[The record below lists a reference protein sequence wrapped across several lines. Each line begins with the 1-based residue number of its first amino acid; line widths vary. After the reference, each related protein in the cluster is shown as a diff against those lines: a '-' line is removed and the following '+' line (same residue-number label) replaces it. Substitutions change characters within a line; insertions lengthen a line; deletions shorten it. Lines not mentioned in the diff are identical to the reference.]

1 MHVFKD
7 EKERGHTR
15 GPLGWDSPCRREMP
29 EPAPWPGQRGLQHG
43 LQPDP
48 WRQAAAGSELPS
60 QASRTPGHPRVSAG
74 HAAPVPRASL
84 AAPSGTRSPRPQ
96 KQPRVLLDP
105 SRHQPLLGHRGPRPV
120 TSRIPPRKR
129 GPHSAEDSGPESL
142 MAEGAAYWL
151 RAGKSLRQ
159 QKKIAI
165 IWCRS
170 IHVCTCVCMC
180 VRAHVRVHV
189 CMHTRV
195 CMCACVRVYVHMCV
209 RACVHMCVWKDIPG
223 ASGAVW
229 VTAPTFSLCGEDQTQ
244 RDSLE
249 DTKKLFLQLPKP

>member
-48 WRQAAAGSELPS
+48 RRQAAAGSELPS
-60 QASRTPGHPRVSAG
+60 QALRTPGHPRVSAG

-165 IWCRS
+165 VRCRS

-180 VRAHVRVHV
+180 VCAHVRVHA
-189 CMHTRV
+189 CMHTCV
-195 CMCACVRVYVHMCV
+195 CMCVCVHVYVHMCV